1 MPELASGGAVA
12 ARDALR
18 EALSKPLAGEEL
30 TRDEAVALL
39 ATPELTAELLATA
52 SALRDRAWGRTITFS
67 PKVFLPITNLCRD
80 RCTYCTFRKDPDDPD
95 AWTMTPDEIAAWS
108 ARGRALG
115 CKEALMCLGDKPE
128 VAFPAYRATL
138 AGLGHR
144 TTAEYVHRACAIAL
158 DCGLLPHTNAGL
170 LSRDE
175 MARLKEVNVS
185 LGLMLENVS
194 PRLRARGQ
202 VHQWAPDKEPALRLR
217 MLREAGELRIP
228 FTTGLLLGIGET
240 LAERVDTL
248 FAVRDLHRAYGHVQ
262 EVIVQ
267 NFRAKPTIPRAD
279 ASEPAPDDIARTVAV
294 ARLILDADVSV
305 QAPPNLS
312 PADHALLLAAGL
324 NDWGGISPLTP
335 DYVNP
340 SPSAS
345 RSTLPTWV
353 VPASSLPR
361 CAPAWPRSPGRR
373 GRHRAGWRPPHEL
386 DRTLGSDRGR
396 RPERRAA
403 RPRARP
409 RRRRRARHPRARA
422 RAP

>member
-1 MPELASGGAVA
+1 MMASAQSTLAPDMRDRAPISEILERALAGVRLSEADA
-12 ARDALR
+12 IALIECPDRDLDAL
-18 EALSKPLAGEEL
+18 LSA
-30 TRDEAVALL
+30 A
-39 ATPELTAELLATA
+39 AE
-52 SALRDRAWGRTITFS
+52 LRDRGHPNRDVTYS
-67 PKVFLPITNLCRD
+67 RKVFLPVTNLCRD

-108 ARGRALG
+108 ARGRTLG

-144 TTAEYVHRACAIAL
+144 TTAAYVYHACAIAL
-158 DCGLLPHTNAGL
+158 EAGLLPHTNAGL
-170 LSRDE
+170 LTRDE

-194 PRLRARGQ
+194 PLLRARGQ

-248 FAVRDLHRAYGHVQ
+248 FAIRDLHRAYGHVQ

-294 ARLILDADVSV
+294 ARLLLDPDVSV

-312 PADHALLLAAGL
+312 PADQALLLAAGL

-340 SPSAS
+340 EAPWPHVAALAATC
-345 RSTLPTWV
+345 RAAGYTLAERLAIY
-353 VPASSLPR
+353 PAYVDRPGFL
-361 CAPAWPRSPGRR
+361 APA
-373 GRHRAGWRPPHEL
+373 L
-386 DRTLGSDRGR
+386 
-396 RPERRAA
+396 
-403 RPRARP
+403 RARVAALGEE
-409 RRRRRARHPRARA
+409 ART
-422 RAP
+422 APGGVEASA